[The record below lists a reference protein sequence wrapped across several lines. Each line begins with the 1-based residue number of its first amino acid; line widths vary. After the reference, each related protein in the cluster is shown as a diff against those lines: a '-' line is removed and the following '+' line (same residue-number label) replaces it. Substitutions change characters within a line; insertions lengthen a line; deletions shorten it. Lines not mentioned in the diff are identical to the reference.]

1 MVHTE
6 FRDGNVPAGYEQLRV
21 LQEALSMLPAGVEKV
36 RLRSDPAGYR
46 HELLRYC
53 ERGEDARFGR
63 IEFAIGCDVTAE
75 FKKAVLAVKESEW
88 APISKV
94 FDGVPRKT
102 HREWAEVCFIPDAI
116 GHRKNAPVPRRPG
129 ADGSGVCAGHGESP
143 GESAVSDAAGGVAA
157 VQDLW
162 SGHQRRGVDSPA
174 SGAVR
179 EIRGSPCGD
188 EEGSGRRACR
198 QGTLVRMPPGGGQ

>member
-63 IEFAIGCDVTAE
+63 IEFAIGC
-75 FKKAVLAVKESEW
+75 
-88 APISKV
+88 
-94 FDGVPRKT
+94 DGVPRKT